1 MNMKKNT
8 YTLIWVILIATSCTS
23 YRGKESTIYEHL
35 QKSLVQEAT
44 TFCSRD
50 SCGIV
55 GIYAI
60 CLENGA
66 VRAVY
71 NTNEKDANSS
81 ELDRGS
87 KVFPGSM
94 MEPVFSAILA
104 DSNLPRDERS
114 IDLELNNLLSSIKNV
129 FKDSDCLIPRNLSLP
144 AEKERAIALCLQ
156 GRCHQLSG
164 FAFDCLA
171 NNGSAFAPFH
181 LYNGKTKKTSLCSP
195 KTASQICQSLE
206 EFQTGQNTVRFAYG
220 TSDGD
225 EMSRASIVAIIE
237 SGRPITIYV
246 SIRYRNNTNE
256 AISWPD
262 DGISVISAI
271 MSATNSQN
279 AQRL

>member
-114 IDLELNNLLSSIKNV
+114 IDLELNNLLSGIKNV

-164 FAFDCLA
+164 ADICFTFDCLA
-171 NNGSAFAPFH
+171 NNGSAFLPFH
-181 LYNGKTKKTSLCSP
+181 LYNGKNKKITLCSTE
-195 KTASQICQSLE
+195 KASQIYQSLE
-206 EFQTGQNTVRFAYG
+206 EFQTGQIRFAYG

-225 EMSRASIVAIIE
+225 AMSRANIVAISE
-237 SGRPITIYV
+237 SDSPITIYL
-246 SIRYRNNTNE
+246 SIIYRNNASE

-271 MSATNSQN
+271 MSATNS
-279 AQRL
+279 